1 MITTWIGWIISWIGA
16 IGIIAIG
23 IAYLARN
30 EKNASGFG
38 LSDLPAP
45 EARGW
50 WQIKGIRD
58 IATGVL
64 ILVFTFVGREQLAL
78 VMLVLALIPLGDMLI
93 VLSNHGDRKTAYAVH
108 GATAFAMVVAACLLF
123 I

>member
-1 MITTWIGWIISWIGA
+1 MVTTWIGWIISWIGA
-16 IGIIAIG
+16 LGIIAIG

-38 LSDLPAP
+38 LPHLPAP

-50 WQIKGIRD
+50 WQVKGIRD
-58 IATGVL
+58 IATGVV

-78 VMLVLALIPLGDMLI
+78 IMLVLALIPLGDMLI
-93 VLSNHGDRKTAYAVH
+93 VLSNKGDRKTAYAVH
-108 GATAFAMVVAACLLF
+108 GITAFAMVVAACLLF